1 MTNNIT
7 PAVEKTVEDM
17 ILATPGLILTEAEQV
32 SQEIA
37 GRILGASSVTDV
49 LAPQLTTP
57 AEDVVNLPLTLTA
70 VKWLESTL
78 NQGPK
83 VYAVVNAVNR
93 DGQALTITTG
103 ASTVLAQLYRLVEL
117 DGFPCSAR
125 FVKAEKATK
134 AGYYPMWLEAVDAN
148 VDF

>member
-1 MTNNIT
+1 MTNNT
-7 PAVEKTVEDM
+7 APAVDQTVEDL
-17 ILATPGLILTEAEQV
+17 ILSTPGLILTEAEQV

-37 GRILGASSVTDV
+37 GRILGAPSVADV
-49 LAPQLTTP
+49 LAPQVTTP
-57 AEDVVNLPLTLTA
+57 AEDVVNVPLTLTG

-83 VYAVVNAVNR
+83 VYAVVSAVSR
-93 DGQALTITTG
+93 DGQVLTITTG
-103 ASTVLAQLYRLVEL
+103 ASTVLAQLYRLVQL
-117 DGFPCSAR
+117 DGFPCSVR

-134 AGYYPMWLEAVDAN
+134 AGYHPMWLEAVDEN